1 MQLQRS
7 GFRLAVL
14 VVVTA
19 VATLASVAGAA
30 RAEDTP
36 PIAPEAVLASTGED
50 TVRTNLMV
58 AEAMLGDALAEVTAE
73 LPPGPVAVL
82 LVPGSTEPAANLLTT
97 VATHHLLAAG
107 HRVHVDVIPPGTEGP
122 VYELRYRVDDLAL
135 TYPDS
140 GRRFV
145 FWDSWV
151 DRSMDLAVQFTLVDH
166 ADNQVVAS
174 RRVVRRFQDRVEAEQ
189 LAAVETRSYPFTMAS
204 VEGGGWSRR
213 LEEIVVLGTLAGM
226 VAIYFANTE

>member
-7 GFRLAVL
+7 GSRLPVL
-14 VVVTA
+14 VALVTA
-19 VATLASVAGAA
+19 VTVAVGDG
-30 RAEDTP
+30 RADDTMP
-36 PIAPEAVLASTGED
+36 TVPEAVLASADRD

-73 LPPGPVAVL
+73 LPREPVAVL

-107 HRVHVDVIPPGTEGP
+107 LRVHIDRIPAGTEGP

-135 TYPDS
+135 KYPDS
-140 GRRFV
+140 GRRYV

-189 LAAVETRSYPFTMAS
+189 LAAVEAQSYPFTMAS

-213 LEEIVVLGTLAGM
+213 LEEILVLGTLTGM